1 MKTWR
6 RNVFVVWFAETLA
19 IVGFNFTIPFLP
31 YYIQKLGINNFK
43 DISLWA
49 GLLGTAPSI
58 ALIIAS
64 PFWGIIAD
72 KVGRKFMLM
81 RALFFGSF
89 ILFFMG
95 MVKNVHQLF
104 FLRLAQGLFTGTI
117 TSAMALIASITPK
130 EDSGFGFGLL
140 HTSVFL
146 GVFIGPIL
154 GGMSI
159 EKIGYR
165 NSFYISSLL
174 LLIATI
180 FIIFVKEEFERNRE
194 KERKSIEI
202 VRSEILPFISFLFL
216 IQFASTITSPIFPIF
231 IQKLLGNGKNLTSI
245 AGAIIGFSSL
255 VASLSAILSQKMSKI
270 LGIKKFLSFSIY
282 MVGIF
287 LLLQGFS
294 GTIFLLA
301 LFRILS
307 SFFAGGIKPVLYT
320 IINQKIKREESG
332 KVFGIT
338 GSASGIGSAT
348 GPVTGGMFAS
358 VFNVSAPFFL
368 SGIIF
373 LFAGTI
379 NYFILKFKKSSS
391 PNRVWAKKEDI

>member
-1 MKTWR
+1 MKEWKKK
-6 RNVFVVWFAETLA
+6 VFIVWFAETIA
-19 IVGFNFTIPFLP
+19 VVGFNFTIPFLP

-58 ALIIAS
+58 SLIIAS
-64 PFWGIIAD
+64 PFWGMIAD
-72 KVGRKFMLM
+72 RIGRKFMLI
-81 RALFFGSF
+81 RALFFGSV

-104 FLRLAQGLFTGTI
+104 FLRLVQGLFTGTV

-130 EDSGFGFGLL
+130 EDSGFGFGLI
-140 HTSVFL
+140 HTSIFI

-154 GGMSI
+154 GGISI

-165 NSFYISSLL
+165 NSFCISALL
-174 LLIATI
+174 LLIATM
-180 FIIFVKEEFERNRE
+180 FIIFVKEEFKRNRE

-202 VRSEILPFISFLFL
+202 VRGEILPFISFLFL

-255 VASLSAILSQKMSKI
+255 VASLSAILSPKMSKI
-270 LGIKKFLSFSIY
+270 LGMKKFLSFSIY
-282 MVGIF
+282 MIGLF
-287 LLLQGFS
+287 LILQGFS
-294 GTIFLLA
+294 ETIFLLA

-307 SFFAGGIKPVLYT
+307 SFFGGGVRPVLYT
-320 IINQKIKREESG
+320 IINQKIKREELG

-358 VFNVSAPFFL
+358 VFNISAPFFL

-373 LFAGTI
+373 LFAGGI
-379 NYFILKFKKSSS
+379 NYFVLKFKKE
-391 PNRVWAKKEDI
+391 K